1 MNYPSLN
8 PTKALIWRIVHQD
21 NVAWLL
27 ANGLHCGN
35 SQIRSPNWVTIGNP
49 ELIQKRAGHSV
60 PLPPYGVLSD
70 YIPFYFTPFSIM
82 LYNIST
88 GWGGVQKRSNE
99 EIVILVSS
107 LHEVSKLKLP
117 FVFTNKHA
125 YYQWAEF
132 YNTLTDL
139 NQIDWPLLQHR
150 DFKRDPND
158 PEKFER
164 YQAEALLYRHCPV
177 DALLGMICY
186 SDKQQL
192 QLQNLLQKHGTNLPV
207 HVRQNWYFT

>member
-1 MNYPSLN
+1 
-8 PTKALIWRIVHQD
+8 
-21 NVAWLL
+21 
-27 ANGLHCGN
+27 
-35 SQIRSPNWVTIGNP
+35 
-49 ELIQKRAGHSV
+49 
-60 PLPPYGVLSD
+60 
-70 YIPFYFTPFSIM
+70 M

-125 YYQWAEF
+125 YYQWADF
-132 YNTLTDL
+132 YNNLVDL
-139 NQIDWPLLQHR
+139 NQIDWVSLQNR
-150 DFKRDPND
+150 DFKRDLDD
-158 PEKFER
+158 PGKFER
-164 YQAEALLYRHCPV
+164 YQAEALLYRHCPI

-192 QLQNLLQKHGTNLPV
+192 QLQNLLQIHRINLPV
-207 HVRQNWYFT
+207 YVRKNWYFT